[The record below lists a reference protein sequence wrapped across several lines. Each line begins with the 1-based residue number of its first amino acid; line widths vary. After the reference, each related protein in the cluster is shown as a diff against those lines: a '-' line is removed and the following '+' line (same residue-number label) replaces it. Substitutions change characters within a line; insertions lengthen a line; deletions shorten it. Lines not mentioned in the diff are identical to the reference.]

1 MPRLPVLQCV
11 LFCPCVRNCA
21 ARVWALVRSST
32 QLDVEYL
39 PVYRPS
45 PQEIADPD
53 LYAHNVQQVAQCPLL
68 VFLLVFALAAR

>member
-1 MPRLPVLQCV
+1 MCVTVLRWCGCWLI
-11 LFCPCVRNCA
+11 LFE
-21 ARVWALVRSST
+21 

-53 LYAHNVQQVAQCPLL
+53 LYAHNVQQVAKWRPSLL
-68 VFLLVFALAAR
+68 LLLLLVFALSASRSR

>member
-1 MPRLPVLQCV
+1 MGFSPY
-11 LFCPCVRNCA
+11 VRNCA

-53 LYAHNVQQVAQCPLL
+53 LYAHNVQQVDKWRPSLL
-68 VFLLVFALAAR
+68 RLLLRVFALSASRSC

>member
-1 MPRLPVLQCV
+1 MRTFLPSCASLCCAGVRAVLRWCE
-11 LFCPCVRNCA
+11 
-21 ARVWALVRSST
+21 

-53 LYAHNVQQVAQCPLL
+53 LYAHNVQQVAQWRPSSLL
-68 VFLLVFALAAR
+68 LLLLAFALSALRSR